1 MESRQMGE
9 QMIAIS
15 NIKHKSLIFMV
26 GFSLLFARG
35 FDAIGK
41 VPADPG
47 FDRVFELRRMG
58 LPGILSVSNG
68 YRDVSAHIGPFFTL
82 FFPLRFSGVI
92 LSLTTLIA
100 VAIISMLIF
109 DVVLTERGSAMIA
122 AVSTLIFI
130 LTPAFSEST
139 IGNYGSLKWPLFTLL
154 AVMYSSEK
162 YLETHRKTAICV
174 AIVAGLSNPFALL
187 AIPRQFLDL
196 LKRRNLRTNLASVVL
211 VGSMFEVMTWFQS
224 GAPSHVYFDMVYRP
238 WPGMGMFWWWIWISP
253 LVFSTLVLAYV
264 ASVWRN
270 RSSTITYAGWLAL
283 SALVLWLLM
292 YWEAGIK
299 DSTAV
304 ATCSLSSIALLI
316 AVHSLKPMKIQRL
329 LFVGAV
335 GSFALLSIPW
345 FSAGWYL
352 TDTPT
357 WSTEIARL
365 QSDCEHLGVQ
375 RGEVLIQTTH
385 IEFTCDEIGK
395 WG

>member
-1 MESRQMGE
+1 MDKQKLHLSQFRRNFLV
-9 QMIAIS
+9 AI
-15 NIKHKSLIFMV
+15 I

-47 FDRVFELRRMG
+47 FDRVFELRRKG
-58 LPGILSVSNG
+58 LTGIFSVSNG

-82 FFPLRFSGVI
+82 FLPLRFSGVI

-109 DVVLTERGSAMIA
+109 DVVLTERGSALIA
-122 AVSTLIFI
+122 VVSTLIFI

-154 AVMYSSEK
+154 AVMFSSEK
-162 YLETHRKTAICV
+162 YLETHRKTAISV

-196 LKRRNLRTNLASVVL
+196 LKRRNLRTNFASVVL
-211 VGSMFEVMTWFQS
+211 VGSMLEIVTWFQS
-224 GAPSHVYFDMVYRP
+224 GASSHIYSDIVYRP
-238 WPGMGMFWWWIWISP
+238 WPGMGLFWFWIWCSP
-253 LVFSTLVLAYV
+253 VAMSTAVLLSLIMVRRKRTDEFAY
-264 ASVWRN
+264 AS
-270 RSSTITYAGWLAL
+270 WLSL
-283 SALVLWLLM
+283 IALVLWILI

-316 AVHSLKPMKIQRL
+316 AVHSFKPIKLQRF
-329 LFVGAV
+329 LFVCAI

-352 TDTPT
+352 TETPN
-357 WSTEIARL
+357 WSDEIARL
-365 QSDCEHLGVQ
+365 QSDCVNKDVE
-375 RGEVLIQTTH
+375 RGEVVIHTTQ
-385 IEFTCDEIGK
+385 IEFTCDEIAK
-395 WG
+395 WD